1 MAKINKI
8 SDEESLVLF
17 ERVLDCIKKQER
29 GFFILKKLSGA
40 HGYCDWEDGILL
52 DYRRDFISTIV
63 HECIHFIEPDWSE
76 KRVLYSESRIM
87 NTVKEDDI
95 IRLLMFFIKKL

>member
-29 GFFILKKLSGA
+29 GFFILKKLRGA

-76 KRVLYSESRIM
+76 KRVLYM
-87 NTVKEDDI
+87 
-95 IRLLMFFIKKL
+95 